1 MYSSVELNGA
11 NLVTVNVTTYPGE
24 ISWVNFVPTLSLSP
38 SPRFS
43 IVAFGFVIS
52 NHLICFVKRS
62 VFLSAYF
69 FQWFACSSSES
80 GGSATVSAISANTTS
95 NLPLRLA
102 PAFSNSA
109 YTALI
114 ELLNSSKLLA
124 ICSFVALSLPSNS
137 LATFRASSFLTTA
150 FSTAGFASTFK
161 SFLLNSVLAT
171 LLVTSASEATWV
183 NSFLA
188 SFTSTVC
195 FASDL
200 AFSSA
205 FLTSFFAAT
214 PFTWASVTTV
224 FKAFPACTCA
234 STSACVAASLAN
246 TAFAAANASL
256 AAETAAW
263 SASGADFTLL
273 SNAVIASFK
282 APLLTSAFASVLGV
296 SAPTFAA
303 TAAATL
309 SLVFS
314 TLAAFS
320 TALGDS
326 SFAPTFVALSL
337 VVLFDTSS
345 DAWATAPAP
354 KKILAPITTDAV
366 PTLNFLIE

>member
-1 MYSSVELNGA
+1 MASYPAPPRFLYSSVELNGA

-24 ISWVNFVPTLSLSP
+24 ISCVNLVPTWRVSP
-38 SPRFS
+38 APRFS
-43 IVAFGFVIS
+43 TVALLLAIS
-52 NHLICFVKRS
+52 NHLICLVNLS

-69 FQWFACSSSES
+69 FQWLICSSSES
-80 GGSATVSAISANTTS
+80 GGSATVSATSANTTS

-124 ICSFVALSLPSNS
+124 ICSFVALSFPNNS

-161 SFLLNSVLAT
+161 SFLLNSVLAS

-183 NSFLA
+183 SSFLA
-188 SFTSTVC
+188 SFTSVVC

-205 FLTSFFAAT
+205 FLASFFAAT
-214 PFTWASVTTV
+214 PFTWASVTAV
-224 FKAFPACTCA
+224 FKACTAFTCA

-246 TAFAAANASL
+246 TVFAAANASL
-256 AAETAAW
+256 AAEIAAW
-263 SASGADFTLL
+263 SASGAEFTLL

-282 APLLTSAFASVLGV
+282 ASFLTSAFGAT
-296 SAPTFAA
+296 APTLAA
-303 TAAATL
+303 TAASTL

-314 TLAAFS
+314 TFAGCSCVIWHFFWCLSYCSS
-320 TALGDS
+320 T
-326 SFAPTFVALSL
+326 
-337 VVLFDTSS
+337 
-345 DAWATAPAP
+345 
-354 KKILAPITTDAV
+354 
-366 PTLNFLIE
+366 